1 MASTNHTTNY
11 NLSQYIGGD
20 KPTYLGDYNGD
31 MQKIDAQMKTN
42 ADNIAT
48 AISGVESATS
58 TANSAVS
65 TANSA
70 QSTAN
75 SASSTAT
82 SASTTASN
90 AQSTANSALST
101 ATSAQTTAN
110 SALTKANDLANLL
123 TFTAFDDNITLS
135 ANTGEIY
142 TNELHCATN
151 SDGTVGK
158 LYGRVRVRNVNSS
171 ATQDNKLRITGNTA
185 LRPTTAI
192 TINCLGISAKG
203 TGSLVSATIGSP
215 VDVNISTNGNIEMVA
230 DIRDTSIEF
239 LLFPCLLF
247 MVDFGDTPTPP
258 ESN

>member
-75 SASSTAT
+75 SASTTAN

-101 ATSAQTTAN
+101 ATSAQATAN
-110 SALTKANDLANLL
+110 TSLALASKMNFTTFKNVANADISFSNGATLNNNNLS
-123 TFTAFDDNITLS
+123 I
-135 ANTGEIY
+135 
-142 TNELHCATN
+142 ATN
-151 SDGTVGK
+151 SDGSMAKVYGSLTITNTNKNSGK
-158 LYGRVRVRNVNSS
+158 ITISS
-171 ATQDNKLRITGNTA
+171 S
-185 LRPTTAI
+185 LRPTDDNGDPVDL
-192 TINCLGISAKG
+192 TINGVMIRIVGSNQINKNINMA
-203 TGSLVSATIGSP
+203 SLVIKG
-215 VDVNISTNGNIEMVA
+215 NGNIEI
-230 DIRDTSIEF
+230 DI
-239 LLFPCLLF
+239 LQ
-247 MVDFGDTPTPP
+247 VDPSVTEQDRYMLIATNLYLKPFSDTPIP
-258 ESN
+258 E

>member
-65 TANSA
+65 TATSA
-70 QSTAN
+70 QTTAN

-82 SASTTASN
+82 QASTTASN

-101 ATSAQTTAN
+101 ATSAQA
-110 SALTKANDLANLL
+110 KANEVDEKVANFNL
-123 TFTAFDDNITLS
+123 TSFETIAYSSMSKTGNGTINSLS
-135 ANTGEIY
+135 SINVAK
-142 TNELHCATN
+142 N
-151 SDGTVGK
+151 SDGSLAK
-158 LYGRVRVRNVNSS
+158 IYGNIQVDGQGNGV
-171 ATQDNKLRITGNTA
+171 ITIPTS
-185 LRPTTAI
+185 LRPESSL
-192 TINCLGISAKG
+192 TIQGVCLKAYSRNNNIIDFGQ
-203 TGSLVSATIGSP
+203 VSMTIA
-215 VDVNISTNGNIEMVA
+215 TNGNVTINYNNYE
-230 DIRDTSIEF
+230 TSDAQKFIF
-239 LLFPCLLF
+239 TACLLF
-247 MVDFGDTPTPP
+247 VKDFGDTPTP

>member
-70 QSTAN
+70 NTTAQ
-75 SASSTAT
+75 
-82 SASTTASN
+82 SASTTANSANTTATN

-101 ATSAQTTAN
+101 ATSAQATAN
-110 SALTKANDLANLL
+110 TSLALASKMNFTTFKNVANADISFSNGATIQSNS
-123 TFTAFDDNITLS
+123 LS
-135 ANTGEIY
+135 I
-142 TNELHCATN
+142 ATN
-151 SDGTVGK
+151 SDGSIAK
-158 LYGRVRVRNVNSS
+158 IYGTLDIQNPNKTSGTITIASS
-171 ATQDNKLRITGNTA
+171 
-185 LRPTTAI
+185 LRPTDENGDPTNL
-192 TINCLGISAKG
+192 TINGLMIRVIGANLPSKNISMQSVGIS
-203 TGSLVSATIGSP
+203 
-215 VDVNISTNGNIEMVA
+215 STGNITMPIQQV
-230 DIRDTSIEF
+230 DPNTSEVSRYMFFAVVLFLKPFSDSPIE
-239 LLFPCLLF
+239 
-247 MVDFGDTPTPP
+247 
-258 ESN
+258 